1 MIEWAWPLS
10 PGFVQTH
17 ERKVFLNTLSWNISK
32 CYMLVV
38 DQLIFYFLNFLTFLP
53 LPFFPAECLS
63 ASFFIWKKV
72 FFSPLGLT
80 TYFIYN
86 QTLFLY
92 ISCDLSSA
100 FKQVSLLESPNLK
113 VIDSSLTFPELFA
126 LLKDVF

>member
-1 MIEWAWPLS
+1 M
-10 PGFVQTH
+10 
-17 ERKVFLNTLSWNISK
+17 
-32 CYMLVV
+32 
-38 DQLIFYFLNFLTFLP
+38 
-53 LPFFPAECLS
+53 
-63 ASFFIWKKV
+63 SFSFILYLKKG
-72 FFSPLGLT
+72 FFSPLELT